1 MAMTV
6 FGPIPAGTEAV
17 ALAPVNA
24 AIAFEPLTPLR
35 LAAPFERLRDRS
47 DQMLKTSGKRPQV
60 FLGNLGTTAD
70 FTARAAF
77 AKSFFEAGGIEAIDS
92 EGYSDGT
99 ALAAAF
105 KGFSAPLVILCSSDK
120 IYAQLA
126 VDAAKALK
134 ATGAK
139 HIYLAGRPGE
149 LEAALR
155 EAGVTDFIVAGGDAL
170 IVLQKAYEL
179 MERT

>member
-1 MAMTV
+1 
-6 FGPIPAGTEAV
+6 
-17 ALAPVNA
+17 
-24 AIAFEPLTPLR
+24 
-35 LAAPFERLRDRS
+35 
-47 DQMLKTSGKRPQV
+47 V
-60 FLGNLGTTAD
+60 FLANLGTAAD
-70 FTARAAF
+70 FTARATF

-92 EGYSDGT
+92 EGFSDPV

-105 KGFSAPLVILCSSDK
+105 KGSGAPLAILCSSDK

-134 ATGAK
+134 AAGAT

-155 EAGVTDFIVAGGDAL
+155 EAGVADFVVAGGDVLAM
-170 IVLQKAYEL
+170 LQKAYEL
-179 MERT
+179 MELT